1 MLAELLESF
10 SNAEDMFPYENTPGN
25 TVTQEYGNASCEF
38 YHFLAIKGL
47 FT

>member
-25 TVTQEYGNASCEF
+25 TVTQEYGKEQAVSF
-38 YHFLAIKGL
+38 I
-47 FT
+47 TSS